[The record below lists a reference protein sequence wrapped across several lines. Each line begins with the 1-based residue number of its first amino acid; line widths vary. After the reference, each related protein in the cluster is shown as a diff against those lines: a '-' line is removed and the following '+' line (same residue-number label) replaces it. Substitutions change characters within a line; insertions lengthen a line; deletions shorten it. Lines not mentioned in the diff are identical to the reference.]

1 MMSEQSG
8 AAAKSENDDITHIR
22 PQQGWIGLDWGEL
35 WYFRELFVTL
45 TVRDLQVRYKQT
57 IIGAAWAVIQP
68 VMTMVVFSLFFGQL
82 AGIRTDS
89 DLPYPIFSYAA
100 LVPWQFFAGSL
111 TFSAISI
118 TSNAQMVTKIYF
130 PRIIIPV
137 SAVLSRLVDFALAF
151 AVLLL
156 MMPFFG
162 ILPTTKIIL
171 LPFLMLLLMMATLGI
186 GLWLAALNVQFRD
199 VRYVIPFLV
208 QSLMFVSPVVYP
220 ASLIENEWLHALY
233 SLNPLVAVLNGF
245 RWALLDTDVFS
256 AASAVLGTVTS
267 LLLFVSGLWYFKQI
281 ERSFADIV

>member
-1 MMSEQSG
+1 MDEQSG
-8 AAAKSENDDITHIR
+8 TGAISENDDITYIR
-22 PQQGWIGLDWGEL
+22 PQRGWIDVDWQEL

-68 VMTMVVFSLFFGQL
+68 VLTMVVFSLFFGQL
-82 AGIRTDS
+82 AGIRTDGE
-89 DLPYPIFSYAA
+89 LPYPIFSYAA

-118 TSNAQMVTKIYF
+118 TANAQMVTKIYF

-137 SAVLSRLVDFALAF
+137 TAVLSRLVDFALAF
-151 AVLLL
+151 VVLLL
-156 MMPFFG
+156 MMLFFG
-162 ILPTTKIIL
+162 ILPTVKIVF
-171 LPFLMLLLMMATLGI
+171 LPFLLLILILTTLGI

-199 VRYVIPFLV
+199 VRYIIPFLV
-208 QSLMFVSPVVYP
+208 QSLMFISPVVYP
-220 ASLIENEWLHALY
+220 ASLIENEWLLAVY

-245 RWALLDTDVFS
+245 RWALLDTDALSVVS
-256 AASAVLGTVTS
+256 VVLGTVTS
-267 LLLFVSGLWYFKQI
+267 LPLFVSGLWYFKQI

>member
-1 MMSEQSG
+1 MDEQSG
-8 AAAKSENDDITHIR
+8 ARAISENDDITYIR
-22 PQQGWIGLDWGEL
+22 PQRGWIGVDWQEL

-68 VMTMVVFSLFFGQL
+68 VLTMVVFSLFFGQL
-82 AGIRTDS
+82 AGIRTDGE
-89 DLPYPIFSYAA
+89 LPYPIFSYAA

-118 TSNAQMVTKIYF
+118 TANAQMVTKIYF

-137 SAVLSRLVDFALAF
+137 TAMLSRLVDFALAF
-151 AVLLL
+151 VVLLL
-156 MMPFFG
+156 MMLFFG
-162 ILPTTKIIL
+162 ILPTVKIVF
-171 LPFLMLLLMMATLGI
+171 LPFLLLILILTTLGI

-199 VRYVIPFLV
+199 VRYIIPFLV
-208 QSLMFVSPVVYP
+208 QSLMFISPVVYP
-220 ASLIENEWLHALY
+220 ASLIENEWLLAVY

-245 RWALLDTDVFS
+245 RWALLDTDALPVVS
-256 AASAVLGTVTS
+256 VVLGTVTS
-267 LLLFVSGLWYFKQI
+267 LPLFVSGLWYFKQI

>member
-1 MMSEQSG
+1 MDEQSG
-8 AAAKSENDDITHIR
+8 ARAISENDDITYIR
-22 PQQGWIGLDWGEL
+22 PQQGWIGVDWQEL

-57 IIGAAWAVIQP
+57 VIGAAWAVIQP
-68 VMTMVVFSLFFGQL
+68 VLTMVVFSLFFGQL
-82 AGIRTDS
+82 AGIRTDGE
-89 DLPYPIFSYAA
+89 LPYPIFSYAA

-111 TFSAISI
+111 TFSATSI
-118 TSNAQMVTKIYF
+118 TANAQMVTKIYF

-137 SAVLSRLVDFALAF
+137 TAMLSRLVDFALAF
-151 AVLLL
+151 VVLLL
-156 MMPFFG
+156 MMPFFD
-162 ILPTTKIIL
+162 ILPTVKIVF
-171 LPFLMLLLMMATLGI
+171 LPFLLLILILATLGI

-208 QSLMFVSPVVYP
+208 QSLMFISPVVYP
-220 ASLIENEWLHALY
+220 ASLIENEWLRAAY

-245 RWALLDTDVFS
+245 RWALLDTDALS
-256 AASAVLGTVTS
+256 AVSVVLGTVTS

>member
-1 MMSEQSG
+1 MNEQSG
-8 AAAKSENDDITHIR
+8 AAAISKNDDITHIR
-22 PQQGWIGLDWGEL
+22 PQRGWIGVDWQEL

-68 VMTMVVFSLFFGQL
+68 VLTMVVFSLFFGRL
-82 AGIRTDS
+82 AGIRTDGE
-89 DLPYPIFSYAA
+89 LPYPIFSYAA

-137 SAVLSRLVDFALAF
+137 AAVLSRLVDFALAF
-151 AVLLL
+151 VVLLL

-162 ILPTTKIIL
+162 ILPTVKIVF
-171 LPFLMLLLMMATLGI
+171 LPFLLLILILATLGI

-220 ASLIENEWLHALY
+220 ASLIENEWLRAVY
-233 SLNPLVAVLNGF
+233 SLNPLVAALNGF
-245 RWALLDTDVFS
+245 RWALLDTDALS
-256 AASAVLGTVTS
+256 AVTVVLGTVTS

>member
-1 MMSEQSG
+1 MDGQSG
-8 AAAKSENDDITHIR
+8 TATLSENDDITHIR
-22 PQQGWIGLDWGEL
+22 PQQGWIGVDWQEL
-35 WYFRELFVTL
+35 WRFRELFVTL

-68 VMTMVVFSLFFGQL
+68 VLTMVVFSLFFGQL
-82 AGIRTDS
+82 AGIRTDGE
-89 DLPYPIFSYAA
+89 LPYPIFSYAA
-100 LVPWQFFAGSL
+100 LVPWQFFAGSM
-111 TFSAISI
+111 TFSAASI

-130 PRIIIPV
+130 PRIIMPV
-137 SAVLSRLVDFALAF
+137 AAMLSRLVDFALAF
-151 AVLLL
+151 VALLL

-162 ILPTTKIIL
+162 ILPTVKIAF
-171 LPFLMLLLMMATLGI
+171 LPFLLLILILTTLGI

-220 ASLIENEWLHALY
+220 ASLIENEWLRAVY

-245 RWALLDTDVFS
+245 RWALLDTDALSVVTV
-256 AASAVLGTVTS
+256 VLGMVTS

>member
-1 MMSEQSG
+1 MDEQSDT
-8 AAAKSENDDITHIR
+8 ATLSENNDITHIR
-22 PQQGWIGLDWGEL
+22 PQQGWLSVDWQEL

-57 IIGAAWAVIQP
+57 IIGAAWTVIQP
-68 VMTMVVFSLFFGQL
+68 VLTMVVFSLFFGQL

-89 DLPYPIFSYAA
+89 ELPYPIFSYAA

-111 TFSAISI
+111 TFSAVSI

-130 PRIIIPV
+130 PRIIMPV
-137 SAVLSRLVDFALAF
+137 AAILSRLVDFALAF
-151 AVLLL
+151 VVLLL

-162 ILPTTKIIL
+162 ILPTVKIVL
-171 LPFLMLLLMMATLGI
+171 LPFLLLILILTTLGI

-208 QSLMFVSPVVYP
+208 QSLMFISPVVYP
-220 ASLIENEWLHALY
+220 ASLIGNEWLRAVY

-245 RWALLDTDVFS
+245 RWALLDTEALS
-256 AASAVLGTVTS
+256 AATVVLGTVTS